1 MITVSEAMQIIMQ
14 ASRAFGTE
22 EVPLSESQG
31 RILREDLVADRDFP
45 PYHRVTMDGIA
56 ISYAAWERG
65 QREFPIQEIAAA
77 GKPQVTLSDHDLCL
91 EVMTGAIAPEGCD
104 TIIRYEDTQI
114 DNGSAKITVDTV
126 KRGQNIHRQAED
138 RNAGDIIVRS
148 GCRMTAAEI
157 GVAATVGKTRI
168 KVAKAPGTCLIS
180 SGDELVGVDEIPQ
193 AHQIRRSNMH
203 SVAALLTSAYVNSDM
218 IHVPDDE
225 MEIQRALQHCL
236 SSYDVLIMSGGVSMG
251 KYDYF
256 PKLLTEAGVKQ
267 MFHKVRQR
275 PGKPFWFG
283 QSDAGQT
290 VFALPGNPVSTFACT
305 LRYVLPWLA
314 TCMGSAPTAVYATL
328 DSDITFKP
336 DLTYFVPVR
345 LSSKNDGDLLA
356 VPSTG
361 HGSGD
366 LASLVDA
373 DGFLE
378 LPHGR
383 EVYEK
388 GESFRVWRYR

>member
-1 MITVSEAMQIIMQ
+1 MITVSAATQIIMQ

-31 RILREDLVADRDFP
+31 RILQTDLVADRDFP
-45 PYHRVTMDGIA
+45 PFDRVTMDGIA
-56 ISYAAWERG
+56 ISYTAWERG

-91 EVMTGAIAPEGCD
+91 EVMTGAITPEGCD

-114 DNGSAKITVDTV
+114 DNGSARITVDAV

-138 RNAGDIIVRS
+138 RNAGDVLVRS
-148 GCRMTAAEI
+148 GRRITAAEI
-157 GVAATVGKTRI
+157 GVAATAGKAQVV
-168 KVAKAPGTCLIS
+168 VAKAPRICLIS
-180 SGDELVGVDEIPQ
+180 SGDELVGVDEIPH
-193 AHQIRRSNMH
+193 AHQIRRSNVH
-203 SVAALLTSAYVNSDM
+203 SVAALLASEHLTCDM

-225 MEIQRALQHCL
+225 MEIQQMLQHCL

-256 PKLLTEAGVKQ
+256 PGQLGEAGVKQ
-267 MFHKVRQR
+267 LFHKVQQR

-283 QSDAGQT
+283 QSDAGHT
-290 VFALPGNPVSTFACT
+290 VFALPGNPVSTFVCT

-314 TCMGSAPTAVYATL
+314 KCMGGTPTEVHAAL

-336 DLTYFVPVR
+336 DLTYFLPVR
-345 LSSKNDGDLLA
+345 LRTETDGKLLA
-356 VPSTG
+356 VPATG

-366 LASLVDA
+366 LASLADA

-378 LPHGR
+378 LPQGR
-383 EVYEK
+383 DVYER
-388 GESFRVWRYR
+388 GECFRVWRYR